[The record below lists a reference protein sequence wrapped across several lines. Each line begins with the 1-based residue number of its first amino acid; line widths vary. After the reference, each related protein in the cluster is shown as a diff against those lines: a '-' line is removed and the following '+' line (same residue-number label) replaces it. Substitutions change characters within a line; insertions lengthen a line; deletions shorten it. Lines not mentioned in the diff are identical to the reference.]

1 MKNYILGAVLS
12 LGIFATPAFTQAAA
26 LTTAQ
31 STSLIAVVQSSPG
44 TPASAFVN
52 LITAFSN
59 ITVNQ
64 ATSLIAVVQA
74 SPSTPATAF
83 VDLLTSFT
91 VDTPTTQPAT
101 TATNQAVTPTTPQST
116 TSVTQPTQTNQQAT
130 QSAPT
135 VNDQPAQRV
144 VKKELI
150 VTGGVGGS
158 SIRGLNINYKENGAE
173 VEGVPITISAT
184 EGYFIIPGLRG
195 KGLSGGTRSSSFIFL
210 NAPHGMYLDYY
221 TDGVN
226 CTGGT
231 ESVSVFP
238 GAMITIEASG
248 VTKTIQTDPVCKI
261 N

>member
-1 MKNYILGAVLS
+1 MY
-12 LGIFATPAFTQAAA
+12 
-26 LTTAQ
+26 
-31 STSLIAVVQSSPG
+31 
-44 TPASAFVN
+44 
-52 LITAFSN
+52 
-59 ITVNQ
+59 
-64 ATSLIAVVQA
+64 
-74 SPSTPATAF
+74 
-83 VDLLTSFT
+83 
-91 VDTPTTQPAT
+91 
-101 TATNQAVTPTTPQST
+101 
-116 TSVTQPTQTNQQAT
+116 
-130 QSAPT
+130 
-135 VNDQPAQRV
+135 QPAQRV